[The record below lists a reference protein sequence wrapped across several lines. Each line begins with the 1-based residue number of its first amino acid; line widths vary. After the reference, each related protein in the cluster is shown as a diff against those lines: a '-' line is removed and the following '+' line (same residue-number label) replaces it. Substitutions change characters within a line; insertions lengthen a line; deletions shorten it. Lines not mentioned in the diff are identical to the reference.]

1 LAGPCRPRNGARAHR
16 VRVRLARYGPGRGQ
30 ARAPQS
36 GLDPRQARHW
46 LQARVE
52 AHGPPKIRG
61 PVEDRGSIEAHA
73 SVEGQAS
80 GKARSRARGGARDPR
95 RRACTRPAERGAS
108 GGGLLDQLGADAC
121 VAQLGADG
129 SRSRLCHARDRR
141 CAEPLLGCSSRALRW
156 RRAHEARLDQ
166 ISGVRGGRISPHKS
180 HRTGRDADVYFFR
193 TPGAKWSRAATEADI
208 DLAPTW
214 ALLRCFVT
222 DTDVDMILIDRR
234 VQGWL
239 EAYALANGESKAWV
253 QSVFHDQKEPRQ
265 MAVVRHEPGH
275 VAHMHV
281 RFSSP
286 KARRAGVAAYDRLV
300 AAGLVIPTVQ
310 SLSHQVKKGE
320 TLSGIART
328 FGVPVEKIKSLNGLG
343 SNLIRVGQVLTLQH
357 AVDILGARDAVGVPA
372 RRLPPTE
379 PDPAP
384 VGARIAAKSPTTEQ
398 APTKQQPARS
408 ASVPPTTLPVA
419 PQAPPVAAPL
429 PPKPVPSAS

>member
-1 LAGPCRPRNGARAHR
+1 MAK
-16 VRVRLARYGPGRGQ
+16 
-30 ARAPQS
+30 RAPEPVVVREIPADVRALGPLSVGHPAAGYLINSVPMPASPNWVLTAPDHGFATQETVDALS
-36 GLDPRQARHW
+36 HCLDAVH
-46 LQARVE
+46 
-52 AHGPPKIRG
+52 
-61 PVEDRGSIEAHA
+61 
-73 SVEGQAS
+73 
-80 GKARSRARGGARDPR
+80 SRFGGAEP
-95 RRACTRPAERGAS
+95 TK
-108 GGGLLDQLGADAC
+108 LG
-121 VAQLGADG
+121 
-129 SRSRLCHARDRR
+129 S
-141 CAEPLLGCSSRALRW
+141 
-156 RRAHEARLDQ
+156 

-239 EAYALANGESKAWV
+239 EAYAVANGESKAWV

-372 RRLPPTE
+372 RRLPPAE
-379 PDPAP
+379 PDPGP